1 MPDTVLETHMCV
13 LNIAIFR
20 LPLALPNIRL
30 PFIDKD
36 AGHRQCEFRR
46 NRRAT
51 EGYSARY
58 RDKTGR
64 TSTVCNVMRREEMYS
79 VGVGSAYW

>member
-1 MPDTVLETHMCV
+1 MCL
-13 LNIAIFR
+13 LNIANFR
-20 LPLALPNIRL
+20 LPVALPNIRL

-46 NRRAT
+46 NRR
-51 EGYSARY
+51 GYSARC
-58 RDKTGR
+58 RDKSGR